1 MQDLLSMLKYLML
14 KGCRLIMSM
23 FKAPFGNKIS
33 MKNISEI
40 PSMIGKG
47 GLAFFVD
54 LIENGVEF
62 ADPTVGIGTLFQC
75 GIATTVFPG
84 SDRVD
89 CGNSTSS
96 YSGIETYDGGDA
108 T

>member
-1 MQDLLSMLKYLML
+1 MA
-14 KGCRLIMSM
+14 M
-23 FKAPFGNKIS
+23 FRSPFGNKIS
-33 MKNISEI
+33 IKNISEI

-62 ADPTVGIGTLFQC
+62 ADATTGIGSFLQC
-75 GIATTVFPG
+75 GISTTVFPLN
-84 SDRVD
+84 DRVE
-89 CGNSTSS
+89 CGTASST
-96 YSGIETYDGGDA
+96 YSGVESYDGGDA